1 MRTLASTDTVLV
13 FQAGGPTP
21 VINATLAGLASS
33 LKGKNIRLLG
43 VRHNFEARISA
54 ELLDLSVLTEEDTE
68 RLIHTPGAVLGSSRT
83 PVDDVAMGGMLGL
96 ARDANASAIVGIGG
110 DGTLS
115 TLAKVSAAASSRHQP
130 LFVLGLPKTVDND
143 IPSVHTAPGYGSAA
157 RFVAL
162 AVRDFDCD
170 FRAMQSFDQVT
181 ILETMGRNTGWVAA
195 AGGLLADENSAPHMI
210 LVPEAPVDLDD
221 LLQRIAA
228 IQSSVGRAF
237 VVSNEV
243 LFTNDGQIL
252 GAADQAL
259 PTDRLGRV
267 MYSLG
272 RGVGSFLAENIREKL
287 GLQTRVLRPG
297 NLARAMT
304 CCVSTADRALA
315 LQCGQM
321 GAQTLLAGLGSHRG
335 EYLSMDERREF
346 LTRSLTSL
354 PAGKHSLEPDFFD
367 SAKLN
372 ITHGFKTY
380 AAPFVS
386 DIPEL
391 FNPELITNNPNPKL
405 KGV

>member
-1 MRTLASTDTVLV
+1 MRTSAGTDTVLV

-21 VINATLAGLASS
+21 VINATLAGLASC

-43 VRHNFEARISA
+43 VRHNFEARTSA
-54 ELLDLSVLTEEDTE
+54 DLLDLCA
-68 RLIHTPGAVLGSSRT
+68 LIEGDNEQLIRTPGAVLGSSRT
-83 PVDDVAMGGMLGL
+83 LVDDSAIANMLGL
-96 ARDANASAIVGIGG
+96 AQDAGASAIVGIGG
-110 DGTLS
+110 DGTLA
-115 TLAKVSAAASSRHQP
+115 TLATLAETASSRHQP

-143 IPSVHTAPGYGSAA
+143 IASVHTAPGYGSAA

-210 LVPEAPVDLDD
+210 LVPEVPVDLDD
-221 LLQRIAA
+221 LLQRIAE
-228 IQSSVGRAF
+228 IQSGVGRAF

-243 LFTNDGQIL
+243 LFTTEGQIL

-259 PTDRLGRV
+259 TTDRLGRV

-272 RGVGSFLAENIREKL
+272 RGVGSFLADNVRAKL
-287 GLQTRVLRPG
+287 GLQARVLRPG

-304 CCVSTADRALA
+304 CCVSPADRALA

-321 GAQTLLAGLGSHRG
+321 GGATLLAGLGSHRS
-335 EYLSMDERREF
+335 EYLSMGERREF
-346 LTRSLTSL
+346 VARCLTRL
-354 PAGKHSLEPDFFD
+354 PSGKHSLEPGFFD
-367 SAKLN
+367 SDKLN
-372 ITHGFKTY
+372 ITDAFRQY

-386 DIPEL
+386 DIPDL
-391 FNPELITNNPNPKL
+391 FSPELMTVSPYSKL
-405 KGV
+405 KDV